1 VNPSR
6 GNGRARRSELRSWL
20 SFTPGDSFLHSL
32 DPRTKL
38 LALIA
43 IGLSSLFVNRLVPMS
58 IIFSFVVALAVV
70 SGLGRRFFKGLLVFA
85 PLVAFV
91 VLLDSF
97 FAGDPTGIVYYT
109 GTLWFMEA
117 SLTSGRIIFSLA
129 MGLRL
134 LSIGG
139 FSMLLVMTTDYHAFV
154 QGLTR
159 MKVPRTFSF
168 SLGYALKSTTALSQD
183 LNNIT
188 DAQRS
193 RGMEFDRDAILKH
206 RNRLMAVTIPMTV
219 SVLRRSGTV
228 SDAMLC
234 RGYGLNPDP
243 TSHMEL
249 LFRRKDYVMA
259 ALCVLV
265 LGTALL
271 TAMLKVPP

>member
-1 VNPSR
+1 MLKH
-6 GNGRARRSELRSWL
+6 GGGKARRSELRTWL
-20 SFTPGDSFLHSL
+20 SYSPGDSFLHRL

-38 LALIA
+38 LALVA
-43 IGLSSLFVNRLVPMS
+43 IGLSSLFVNRLVPMA
-58 IIFSFVVALAVV
+58 IIFFFVVALAVA
-70 SGLGRRFFKGLLVFA
+70 SGLASRFFRGLMVFA

-91 VLLDSF
+91 ILLDSF
-97 FAGDPTGIVYYT
+97 FAGDPTGTVYYA

-117 SLTSGRIIFSLA
+117 SLTSGRIIFSFA

-139 FSMLLVMTTDYHAFV
+139 FSMLLVMTTDYHTFV
-154 QGLTR
+154 QGLSR
-159 MKVPRTFSF
+159 LKVPRTFSF
-168 SLGYALKSTTALSQD
+168 SLGYAMKSTTALSQD
-183 LNNIT
+183 LTNIT

-234 RGYGLNPDP
+234 RGYGLTERP
-243 TSHMEL
+243 TSYMRVVFGRE
-249 LFRRKDYVMA
+249 DYVMA
-259 ALCVLV
+259 GLCVLV
-265 LGTALL
+265 IGTAFI
-271 TAMLKVPP
+271 AAILKVPP